1 MPFRIRAPCVPPFPG
16 GRIRPPSSPHA
27 PGSSALPGVPH
38 TMPRA
43 GPSPPTPRTRASRTM
58 PTPQPGRGD
67 APSRTRPTGNK
78 KGTRKNHPG
87 SLHMAGRRSLPTDLS
102 RPVRGRRR
110 GEGRPRDSRNK
121 SRPPMLARTA
131 EIGKPLRAARR
142 TPRQILQPGLRPNRR
157 SVRLRKPPGHL
168 HGTGAAGERSP
179 AEATRFN
186 NAYGKNR
193 PDTRRAGFPA
203 GGPARSP
210 PTFPYNRRRFRD
222 FAP

>member
-16 GRIRPPSSPHA
+16 GGFASVFPACSRFQGVAGRPACHA
-27 PGSSALPGVPH
+27 PCGPVAAPAPGCPA
-38 TMPRA
+38 PCR
-43 GPSPPTPRTRASRTM
+43 RRSRT
-58 PTPQPGRGD
+58 GGGD

-102 RPVRGRRR
+102 KPVRGRRR

-121 SRPPMLARTA
+121 SRPPMLARTV

-142 TPRQILQPGLRPNRR
+142 TPRQSFSRGCARNAAPCGCGNRR
-157 SVRLRKPPGHL
+157 AICTAPVRRGNARQPKLRV
-168 HGTGAAGERSP
+168 
-179 AEATRFN
+179 N

-193 PDTRRAGFPA
+193 PHTRRAGFPA
-203 GGPARSP
+203 GGPARWP

>member
-16 GRIRPPSSPHA
+16 GRIRPPSSPRA
-27 PGSSALPGVPH
+27 PGFRALPGVPH
-38 TMPRA
+38 AMPRA
-43 GPSPPTPRTRASRTM
+43 GPSRPRARSSRTM

-102 RPVRGRRR
+102 KPVRGRRR
-110 GEGRPRDSRNK
+110 SEGRPRDSRNK

-142 TPRQILQPGLRPNRR
+142 TPRQSFSRGCARNAAPCGCGNRR
-157 SVRLRKPPGHL
+157 TICTAPVRRGNARQPKLRV
-168 HGTGAAGERSP
+168 
-179 AEATRFN
+179 N

-203 GGPARSP
+203 GGPARWP